1 MRLYLTLVQSKCDQ
15 NFISRSPLAWWSKGC
30 RCWRQSAKVLQNL
43 KIFFKEEKYI
53 FMDCFTVERLMIPL
67 NIRHHTFHVHRAVKT
82 VKCNEIR
89 AYVCRAH
96 TRKMM
101 IFTVVF
107 TNLAV
112 SPSLSVKFF
121 ITLLILGKPQV
132 FPARNTISLIISIYF
147 HSLPNNKGHTLKR
160 IRLYSSGNRSLL
172 LVRSRDWINDERIPT
187 YISIICLYLI
197 GPCTTIYYYDLH
209 NPLKGAVGLSLL

>member
-1 MRLYLTLVQSKCDQ
+1 
-15 NFISRSPLAWWSKGC
+15 
-30 RCWRQSAKVLQNL
+30 
-43 KIFFKEEKYI
+43 
-53 FMDCFTVERLMIPL
+53 MDCFTVERLMIPL

-82 VKCNEIR
+82 ERCSEISTQGR
-89 AYVCRAH
+89 WWYPLYWS
-96 TRKMM
+96 
-101 IFTVVF
+101 

-160 IRLYSSGNRSLL
+160 IRLYSSYSGNRFLL
-172 LVRSRDWINDERIPT
+172 LVGSRDWIKMKGYLPT
-187 YISIICLYLI
+187 YLLFQQHMNYINWTMHDNLLLDMIYIIR
-197 GPCTTIYYYDLH
+197 
-209 NPLKGAVGLSLL
+209 

>member
-15 NFISRSPLAWWSKGC
+15 NFISLSPLAWWSKGC

-43 KIFFKEEKYI
+43 KIFLWREIHFYGLFYRWKAHDTTEYKTPYISCPQSSENWKER
-53 FMDCFTVERLMIPL
+53 CS
-67 NIRHHTFHVHRAVKT
+67 
-82 VKCNEIR
+82 EIR
-89 AYVCRAH
+89 KHAIY
-96 TRKMM
+96 
-101 IFTVVF
+101 TVLS

-147 HSLPNNKGHTLKR
+147 HSHPNNKGHTLKR
-160 IRLYSSGNRSLL
+160 IRSYSIRKKNSTCRKQGLNQRGKDTNLHVYSSNNTWNILNWTMH
-172 LVRSRDWINDERIPT
+172 D
-187 YISIICLYLI
+187 
-197 GPCTTIYYYDLH
+197 H
-209 NPLKGAVGLSLL
+209 LSLWFT